1 MAYQE
6 WPAAEMDV
14 VVCNLSVQRCRML
27 AATVEQIC
35 CWLMMMVDFFLGA
48 VMLSEDRTALD
59 GMLI

>member
-1 MAYQE
+1 
-6 WPAAEMDV
+6 
-14 VVCNLSVQRCRML
+14 ML